1 MFGSEILDIAVGMVL
16 VYLLLSLILTAVQ
29 DYENGDPAALAALLT
44 PDEAVRTYLDAL
56 RWSTDVLRSVSPR
69 QDSAAASTTVS

>member
-1 MFGSEILDIAVGMVL
+1 LSPDL
-16 VYLLLSLILTAVQ
+16 VAALVDGAGPLGQILTAVQ

-69 QDSAAASTTVS
+69 QDSAAASTVS